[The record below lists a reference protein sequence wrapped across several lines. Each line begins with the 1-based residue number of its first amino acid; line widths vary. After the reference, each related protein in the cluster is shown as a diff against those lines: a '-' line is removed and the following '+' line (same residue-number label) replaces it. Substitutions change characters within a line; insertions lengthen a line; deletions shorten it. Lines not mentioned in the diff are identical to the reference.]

1 MALQALAAADAMKAR
16 ANSGEIISTVL
27 LWELQQKGARMMP
40 TLKKAGHRGG
50 ASSSATP
57 TAQKPVNLGLAG
69 PTTSD
74 NEVGCML

>member
-27 LWELQQKGARMMP
+27 LWELQQKGARMMA

-50 ASSSATP
+50 SI
-57 TAQKPVNLGLAG
+57 KLGHSHCSKTCQ
-69 PTTSD
+69 PWPCRP
-74 NEVGCML
+74 NHF